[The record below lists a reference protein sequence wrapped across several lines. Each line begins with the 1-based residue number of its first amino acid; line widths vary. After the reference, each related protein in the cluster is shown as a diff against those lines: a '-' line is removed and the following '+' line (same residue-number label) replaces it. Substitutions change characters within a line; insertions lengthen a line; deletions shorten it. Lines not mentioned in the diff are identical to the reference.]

1 MKKTNEDI
9 LKFFGLKIGDTVKLY
24 NRCFKVGTVGGVLTL
39 GTTPLLGALV
49 GNEYEVLSDNLG
61 DRACAD
67 VPCDTCPLRHLDCGC
82 NDPTMTLSQILDAFK
97 DQGLNEKVYT
107 AYKELLY
114 NE

>member
-9 LKFFGLKIGDTVKLY
+9 LEFFGLKIGDTVKLY

-49 GNEYEVLSDNLG
+49 GNEYEVVRNFG
-61 DRACAD
+61 DCACND
-67 VPCDTCPLRHLDCGC
+67 VPCDTCPLRHLDCGWS
-82 NDPTMTLSQILDAFK
+82 DPTSTLSQVLDAFK
-97 DQGLNEKVYT
+97 DQGLNEKVYA